1 MPPIKDL
8 ELISEELNDVAWA
21 LKRRIEKDVSR
32 NKESSLSPRG
42 LPLTRETSISLH
54 AFCTASALLFL
65 IKLLY
70 VHVV

>member
-1 MPPIKDL
+1 MPPIKNL

-42 LPLTRETSISLH
+42 LPLTRETSISLQ
-54 AFCTASALLFL
+54 ALCTASALLFL
-65 IKLLY
+65 TKLLY